1 MRFRGDDAKL
11 ENASFS
17 SAQECGNNINFSR
30 SFQA

>member
-11 ENASFS
+11 ESASLSF
-17 SAQECGNNINFSR
+17 AQEWGNNINFSR